1 MKTPNNSWVYSLLHF
16 GNFLLSDGGDVIIVR
31 VSNNLNQGLSFTIHC
46 KTNNQDL
53 GTQVVNPGYFER
65 FELHHDNAADTK
77 FLFCKITWRDASID
91 YVIYQDA
98 RDFRRRCTTDC
109 NWEVNNE
116 NLLGIN
122 QYSQNPDIIVQ
133 WPKNWYPFSE
143 LNIQFYLGNLN
154 KKSVV
159 LHFVCFFQ
167 YEFIFLCLFIYFA

>member
-1 MKTPNNSWVYSLLHF
+1 MILSMKQVFSLVIF
-16 GNFLLSDGGDVIIVR
+16 IAFWEFSSGVADGGDVIIVR

-65 FELHHDNAADTK
+65 LELHHDNAAGTK

-116 NLLGIN
+116 NLLGTN
-122 QYSQNPDIIVQ
+122 QYTLKPDIIVP
-133 WPKNWYPFSE
+133 WPKN
-143 LNIQFYLGNLN
+143 
-154 KKSVV
+154 
-159 LHFVCFFQ
+159 
-167 YEFIFLCLFIYFA
+167 

>member
-65 FELHHDNAADTK
+65 FELHHGNAAGTK

-91 YVIYQDA
+91 YAIYQDVFKKGCISN
-98 RDFRRRCTTDC
+98 D
-109 NWEVNNE
+109 N
-116 NLLGIN
+116 IYKY
-122 QYSQNPDIIVQ
+122 YSVYMPICS
-133 WPKNWYPFSE
+133 W
-143 LNIQFYLGNLN
+143 
-154 KKSVV
+154 
-159 LHFVCFFQ
+159 
-167 YEFIFLCLFIYFA
+167 